1 MDFKDINDFKKLLI
15 ALVGSTPSSNPI
27 KVNKFPYETFPW
39 RMEYNNVV
47 YHFQDESHLRKII
60 DRYNIKPKNAVIE
73 HKHGESFV
81 FRKKYKK
88 KIVYHNLKH
97 QFGISTRTLI
107 RKKNIVMKV
116 EKE

>member
-1 MDFKDINDFKKLLI
+1 MK
-15 ALVGSTPSSNPI
+15 

-88 KIVYHNLKH
+88 KI
-97 QFGISTRTLI
+97 R
-107 RKKNIVMKV
+107 
-116 EKE
+116 